1 MRPPL
6 PTPRPR
12 GPVHKTPA
20 CCLRPGGLLCD
31 GQSAVFSL
39 GEACGSC
46 FTSSPG
52 TAHQADVAFQLG
64 VHMNRAEATSSV
76 LSRSPL
82 RRPAAAPTA
91 GSRHGRDR
99 ARSRAPGGRHGPPS
113 PDAGHAQPPQARR
126 LPPGYSVFVPL
137 PLVCLDQSLKAYLFN
152 VSHVLKVRFADLVFY
167 FRTSLTYYLFCVC
180 YFGFILLLFS

>member
-1 MRPPL
+1 MALLFSGQTLLPELRSPGEEAWGEPPVRPPL

-99 ARSRAPGGRHGPPS
+99 ARRAANALAAGPRA
-113 PDAGHAQPPQARR
+113 AGTA
-126 LPPGYSVFVPL
+126 LPPPTLATPNLPRPGVSRPVTAFLCLSPWFVLTSPSKL
-137 PLVCLDQSLKAYLFN
+137 IYLMFP
-152 VSHVLKVRFADLVFY
+152 
-167 FRTSLTYYLFCVC
+167 TY
-180 YFGFILLLFS
+180 